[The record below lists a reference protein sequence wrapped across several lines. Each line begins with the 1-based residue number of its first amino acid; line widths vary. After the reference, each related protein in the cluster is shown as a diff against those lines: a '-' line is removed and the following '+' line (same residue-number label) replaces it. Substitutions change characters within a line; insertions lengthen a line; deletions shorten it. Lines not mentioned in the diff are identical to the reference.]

1 MVEDTILTGFNATH
15 TSEPDRV
22 ILITG
27 GTSGIGLH
35 LALALAHQNARLIL
49 VGHRPEHAQQAMR
62 RIDREVPQAAVD
74 LQMADLSRLDDVRSL
89 AEDIR
94 ARYGQLDALINN
106 SGGIYLRRGE
116 TADGFERT
124 FALNH
129 LSPFLLTHELLPLL
143 RRSTPSRIVIT
154 ASEAHRGAKLH
165 LDDLQLRRGY
175 NVWTAYAQS
184 KLANVMFTYELARR
198 LAGEPISVN
207 CFHPGLVRT
216 NLAKNNPVIRPF
228 MSLGFWLLGRDPAE
242 AARQALPLIVS
253 DRFQEQSGSYVIDGK
268 PVRSSTISYDETAA
282 HRLWAVSQQLTGN
295 DDDWG
300 FDTG

>member
-1 MVEDTILTGFNATH
+1 MVDESSQTGFEATH
-15 TSEPDRV
+15 PSGPNPV

-35 LALALAHQNARLIL
+35 LALALARRNAQLIL
-49 VGHRPEHAQQAMR
+49 VGHNPEHAQQAR
-62 RIDREVPQAAVD
+62 RRMDHEVPQAVID
-74 LQMADLSRLDDVRSL
+74 LQIADLSRLDDVRAL
-89 AEDIR
+89 AGNIAE
-94 ARYGQLDALINN
+94 RYDRLDVLINN
-106 SGGIYLRRGE
+106 AGGIFLRRGE
-116 TADGFERT
+116 TSDGFERT

-154 ASEAHRGAKLH
+154 ASEAHRGARLH
-165 LDDLQLRRGY
+165 LDDLQLRRGF

-216 NLAKNNPVIRPF
+216 NLAKNNPLIRPF
-228 MSLGFWLLGRDPAE
+228 MALGFWLVGRDPAE
-242 AARQALPLIVS
+242 AARQALPLVVS
-253 DRFQEQSGSYVIDGK
+253 DRFQTQSGSYVIEGR
-268 PVRSSTISYDETAA
+268 PVRSSTNSYDEDTA
-282 HRLWAVSQQLTGN
+282 RKLWEVSQQLTGI

-300 FDTG
+300 FGAE